1 MVTSDRNI
9 TDQKQPSGSSQHV
22 LNIDWDINTIWGKLD
37 LTRQT
42 VLKNLVVHRKYV
54 AVRGKMRFVQ
64 IFAHV
69 TTVEIDPA
77 NLNQMYVPTNL
88 LRMRVRMQW
97 TMMNLIF
104 VIIIR
109 MMIFYLLEL
118 IDVLSDEED
127 DGDDVEDD

>member
-1 MVTSDRNI
+1 
-9 TDQKQPSGSSQHV
+9 
-22 LNIDWDINTIWGKLD
+22 
-37 LTRQT
+37 
-42 VLKNLVVHRKYV
+42 
-54 AVRGKMRFVQ
+54 MRFVQ

-109 MMIFYLLEL
+109 MMIFYLLE
-118 IDVLSDEED
+118 ED
-127 DGDDVEDD
+127 DGDDVEDDKLDFLLTQYKNKI

>member
-1 MVTSDRNI
+1 
-9 TDQKQPSGSSQHV
+9 
-22 LNIDWDINTIWGKLD
+22 
-37 LTRQT
+37 
-42 VLKNLVVHRKYV
+42 
-54 AVRGKMRFVQ
+54 MRFVQ

-69 TTVEIDPA
+69 MTVEIDPA

-127 DGDDVEDD
+127 DGDDVEDDKLDFLLTQYKNKI